1 MAIWL
6 STSAALAQVTVFAAA
21 STKTAL
27 DDVAA
32 RFTAETGKPV
42 ILSYGGS
49 SALARQI
56 QLGAPA
62 DLFLSANPDW
72 MDLLQQ
78 DGLIDANSR
87 VDLLTNEL
95 VLVAHGAD
103 APQLDLATTDLA
115 QLLGERWLAMALV
128 DAVPAGIYGK
138 TALTSLGQWA
148 DLSPR
153 VAQSANVRAAL
164 ALVATG
170 EAAFGVV
177 YATDAA
183 AEEAVSVVASFPED
197 SHAPIVYPLAMVA
210 TSTNSS
216 APDFLAYL
224 KHDDSKKIFV
234 RHGFGVAGK

>member
-1 MAIWL
+1 MTDPRFSILTLLLLPLMAIWL

-56 QLGAPA
+56 QL
-62 DLFLSANPDW
+62 
-72 MDLLQQ
+72 QQ

-87 VDLLTNEL
+87 VDLLTNQL

-103 APQLDLATTDLA
+103 APQLDLATTNLA

-138 TALTSLGQWA
+138 TALTALGQWA

-183 AEEAVSVVASFPED
+183 AEEAVSVVASFPMD